1 MGEIAF
7 KILSSTL
14 KQTLAE
20 ARKTTFVQGLRKKRS
35 ISFFFFFFLL
45 MAE

>member
-1 MGEIAF
+1 MVEIAF

-20 ARKTTFVQGLRKKRS
+20 DQNTTFVQGLRKKRS
-35 ISFFFFFFLL
+35 ISFFFFFF

>member
-1 MGEIAF
+1 MVEIAF

-20 ARKTTFVQGLRKKRS
+20 DQNTTFVQGLRKKRS
-35 ISFFFFFFLL
+35 ISFFFFF

>member
-14 KQTLAE
+14 KKTLTE
-20 ARKTTFVQGLRKKRS
+20 DQITTFVQGLRQKE
-35 ISFFFFFFLL
+35 IYFILFFF